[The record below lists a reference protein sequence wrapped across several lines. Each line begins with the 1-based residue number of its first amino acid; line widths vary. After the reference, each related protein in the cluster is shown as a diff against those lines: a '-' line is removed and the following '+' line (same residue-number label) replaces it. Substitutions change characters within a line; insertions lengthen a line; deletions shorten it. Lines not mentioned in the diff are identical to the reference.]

1 MVSTVLTGSA
11 VLSAFAEGVAAA
23 ITIYGICKETAA
35 VKAGLAERIREGA
48 SHDGIRCFYK

>member
-23 ITIYGICKETAA
+23 ITIYGICKETENRR
-35 VKAGLAERIREGA
+35 KSGSCSKSRAGRKNQGG
-48 SHDGIRCFYK
+48 SKS